1 MSRSWERQV
10 RKNTSAVTKYNKK
23 RGVGSYVPKET
34 RIDRF
39 RGRNYI
45 LPIAILL
52 FIAFYTYLGTLPGNE
67 AAGGQTIS
75 GLFWVTI
82 VCYIILAMLFFFRRP
97 YLAVAQNYVQTR
109 KMTGDKRIEAEGI
122 KSIQIFKGH
131 IIIEQQK
138 GANWMFS
145 KTLNR
150 FPIQEMAERLR
161 EFAQDHQIAIQEN
174 D

>member
-23 RGVGSYVPKET
+23 RGAGSYVPKES

-52 FIAFYTYLGTLPGNE
+52 FISFYTYLGTLPASASAEGE
-67 AAGGQTIS
+67 AVS

-97 YLAVAQNYVQTR
+97 YLAVAHNYVQTR
-109 KMTGDKRIEAEGI
+109 KMTGDKRIMADGI
-122 KSIQIFKGH
+122 KRIQIFSGH
-131 IIIEQQK
+131 IIIEQTK

-145 KTLNR
+145 RALNR
-150 FPIQEMAERLR
+150 YPIPEMAERLR
-161 EFAQDHQIAIQEN
+161 EFAKDNQIDLVEN
-174 D
+174 G